1 MYANLVSEMAKKAIT
16 KRNVAEVLKV
26 HENTLKNKLDGK
38 SKFNIEE
45 GFVIRQHFFPDLS
58 LEYLFAE

>member
-16 KRNVAEVLKV
+16 KRNVAEVLQV

-58 LEYLFAE
+58 IEYLFEE

>member
-1 MYANLVSEMAKKAIT
+1 MYANLVSEMAKKSIT
-16 KRNVAEVLKV
+16 KRNVADVLNV

-38 SKFNIEE
+38 SKFNVEE

-58 LEYLFAE
+58 IEYLFAE